1 MRATFVA
8 VQFTPRPGDRAFN
21 VERAIEVAARA
32 ERYAPDLVVLP
43 EVFTAAGAYDR
54 YAELAEPV
62 PGPTIKRLAELAR
75 RLRSN
80 LVCGSIVERDGPR
93 LFNTSVLL
101 DRDGQVLA
109 RYRKLHLF
117 SSYGSREA
125 SVFTPGEGL
134 AVARTDIGVVG
145 LSVCF
150 DARFPE
156 MFRALAAAGAEIV
169 TSPSAWPY
177 PRLEHWQLM
186 HRSRAIENQYF
197 YVAANWVGEVG
208 TRRYLGTSMV
218 LDPWGSIVAAAGE
231 QEGLAVA
238 DVELDQV
245 RHLREEFPLATLYRP
260 EAYRLAGEL
269 SPVG

>member
-8 VQFTPRPGDRAFN
+8 VQFTPRPGERAYN
-21 VERAIEVAARA
+21 VERVIEAASRA

-54 YAELAEPV
+54 YAELGEPV
-62 PGPTIKRLAELAR
+62 PGPTIERLGELAR
-75 RLRSN
+75 TLRSN
-80 LVCGSIVERDGPR
+80 LVCGSIVERDGAD

-101 DRDGQVLA
+101 DRQGQLLA
-109 RYRKLHLF
+109 RYRKIHLF
-117 SSYGSREA
+117 SFYGSREA
-125 SVFTPGEGL
+125 SVFTSGDGL
-134 AVARTDIGVVG
+134 AVARTDIGTIG

-156 MFRALAAAGAEIV
+156 MFRALAAAGAEII

-177 PRLEHWQLM
+177 PRLEHWLLM
-186 HRSRAIENQYF
+186 HRSRALENQCF

-208 TRRYLGTSMV
+208 SRRYLGTSMV

-245 RHLREEFPLATLYRP
+245 RTLRQEFPLASLSRP
-260 EAYRLAGEL
+260 EAYRLAAEP
-269 SPVG
+269 SAVG